1 MTTLENLYYGNIH
14 PCERD
19 IKRGTKLERL
29 VKAICKHEDE
39 LTATLTDRQ
48 KELFE
53 KFKDCQSE
61 LAGMTERDA
70 FKDGFILATRM
81 MMEVMEG
88 MRRMEEM

>member
-1 MTTLENLYYGNIH
+1 MTMLEDLYYGNIH

-19 IKRGTKLERL
+19 IRRGTKLERL

-48 KELFE
+48 KEIFE

-81 MMEVMEG
+81 MMEVMGG